1 MTIIEAINRADSL
14 KPNGYTQDDKVYWL
28 STLDGMVMT
37 QVLDKYLTEEEKV
50 KFKGYTPETEL
61 TTSLLVNEPY
71 SDMYLLWLQS
81 KAEFY
86 DGETDR
92 YNNTMQTFSG
102 VWSDFEKYIARIK
115 SAKEVKLKYW

>member
-1 MTIIEAINRADSL
+1 MTIIGAINRADSL

-37 QVLDKYLTEEEKV
+37 QVLDKYLTEEEKA
-50 KFKGYTPETEL
+50 KFNGYTPETDL
-61 TTSLLVNEPY
+61 TTKLLVNEPY

-81 KAEFY
+81 RIELY
-86 DGETDR
+86 DGEIDR

-102 VWSDFEKYIARIK
+102 IWSDFEKFITRTK
-115 SAKEVKLKYW
+115 SAKEVNFRYW